1 MADDG
6 EKMVTCRMM
15 MVMTQDRRKTGWD
28 ESRFKISFVIPQY
41 TVIKNYMLSSQL
53 KNIAQKLIKYT
64 VENAYPYLK

>member
-1 MADDG
+1 MIY
-6 EKMVTCRMM
+6 
-15 MVMTQDRRKTGWD
+15 
-28 ESRFKISFVIPQY
+28 FIVIPQY